1 MQQYSTLK
9 HEITEQK
16 HNLDK
21 QQLYYESL
29 KNIFKKMM
37 MFWIDDEDNYDDF
50 KDNLC
55 LFKTIYTFNK
65 KEMDVVDNYLKK
77 YKEIKCI

>member
-1 MQQYSTLK
+1 
-9 HEITEQK
+9 
-16 HNLDK
+16 
-21 QQLYYESL
+21 
-29 KNIFKKMM
+29 

-65 KEMDVVDNYLKK
+65 KELEFIDSYLKK
-77 YKEIKCI
+77 YKEIK